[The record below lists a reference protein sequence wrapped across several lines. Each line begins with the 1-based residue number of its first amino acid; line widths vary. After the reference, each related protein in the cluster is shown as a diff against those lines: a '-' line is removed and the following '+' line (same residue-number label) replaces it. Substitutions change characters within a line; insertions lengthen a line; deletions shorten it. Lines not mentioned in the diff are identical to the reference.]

1 MEHPPVEPY
10 DQGMLDV
17 GDGHR
22 VYWEVS
28 GNPDGMPAVAVHG
41 GPGGS
46 SSPGTRRLF
55 DPSRYRLVQFD
66 QRGCGRSTPH
76 ASDPAADLRHNTTD
90 HLLADMERL
99 REHLGVDRW
108 LLFGN
113 SWGSTLGLAYAQ
125 RHPQRVSAI
134 VLVGVTM
141 SRRSEIDWLYRG
153 VGRFFPEQWRRFV
166 DAVPAADRPAIAPG
180 RGSAAELLAAYARL
194 LEHPDAQVRQR
205 AAIAWLTWED
215 AVVSLEPNGTPDVYR
230 DQPPDDQ
237 VAFVRL
243 CAHYF
248 SHGMWLADDAL
259 LRDAH
264 RLAGIPGVLV
274 HGRFDLG
281 SPLETPW
288 SLARAWPDAELIVV
302 DDSGHTGSETLRG
315 HLRAALDRFAP
326 VSPAC

>member
-1 MEHPPVEPY
+1 MGHPLVEPY

-17 GDGHR
+17 GDGHL

-28 GNPDGMPAVAVHG
+28 GNPDGRPAVAVHG

-55 DPSRYRLVQFD
+55 DPARYRLVQFD

-76 ASDPAADLRHNTTD
+76 ASDPTADLRHNTTG

-194 LEHPDAQVRQR
+194 LEHPDAQVRRR

-237 VAFVRL
+237 VAFARL

-259 LRDAH
+259 LRDAG

-281 SPLETPW
+281 APLETPW

-302 DDSGHTGSETLRG
+302 DDSGHTGSDALRG

-326 VSPAC
+326 VSPAG

>member
-1 MEHPPVEPY
+1 MGHPLVEPY

-55 DPSRYRLVQFD
+55 DPARYRLVQFD

-180 RGSAAELLAAYARL
+180 RGPAAELLTAYARL

-215 AVVSLEPNGTPDVYR
+215 AVVSLEPNGKPDAYR

-248 SHGMWLADDAL
+248 SHGAWLADDAL

-281 SPLETPW
+281 APLETPW

-302 DDSGHTGSETLRG
+302 DDSGHTGSDTMRR

-326 VSPAC
+326 VSPTG